1 MKLFKKLSFLLSIL
15 SDDRGWTT
23 EMAVTGISEIDSAI
37 PEHWAA
43 GVIHDGNRESF
54 WGALSGPEG
63 SRMPVIT
70 KTGPLKQNGDL
81 IHFQTVAQ
89 LMGSGV
95 TGESVLKGNEETLSI
110 GTFTVTA
117 DVVRHAVAVSKK
129 STFQAN
135 FDEVKT
141 AGQLLKEWMGRKM
154 DADAFA
160 EMLNYSGE
168 VIYANSKTSDGTLN
182 STDGDHFGINEIELI
197 RMALLRKGA
206 LPLKVVKQ
214 NGRSV
219 PVYGIVYGEVEDYR
233 LNTNTTFVQSVRDA
247 LERFRQGGNHPLF
260 QGAIGMYRNCI
271 LYPYYSLLQIPQGT
285 PLRPETIVYATIVT
299 AGTTLSVGGASAS
312 SGATPD
318 YTQFFA
324 SSGSL
329 QVEDEIISYTSKT
342 VNTFAGLTR
351 GVSGTTAAQ
360 HANNKLVTQRNV
372 ASIIGFGAEA
382 LFRALPE
389 DATPIGE
396 KDDYGAQIGL
406 GIEAY
411 YGQKAKKDARL
422 SRQTNLVVC
431 KVYSENPSTI

>member
-1 MKLFKKLSFLLSIL
+1 MKLFVFRSFLLSIL
-15 SDDRGWTT
+15 RDERGWTT
-23 EMAVTGISEIDSAI
+23 EMAVTGISEVDAAI
-37 PEHWAA
+37 PEYWAA
-43 GVIHDGNRESF
+43 GIIHDGNRESF
-54 WGALSGPEG
+54 WGSLSGAEG
-63 SRMPVIT
+63 SRMPVIV
-70 KTGPLKQNGDL
+70 KTGPLKQNGDKL
-81 IHFQTVAQ
+81 TFNTVAQ
-89 LMGSGV
+89 LMGTGV
-95 TGESVLKGNEETLSI
+95 TGESVLKGNEEVLSI
-110 GTFTVTA
+110 GSFTVTA
-117 DVVRHAVAVSKK
+117 DMVRHAVAVSKK
-129 STFQAN
+129 STLQAN

-154 DADAFA
+154 DNDAFQA
-160 EMLNYSGE
+160 ALDCTDE
-168 VIYANSKTSDGTLN
+168 VIYANSKTSEGTLN

-247 LERFRQGGNHPLF
+247 LERFKQGGNHPLF
-260 QGAIGMYRNCI
+260 NGAIGMYRNCI

-285 PLRPETIVYATIVT
+285 PLRPETVVYSTLVT
-299 AGTTLSVGGASAS
+299 AGTTLSVGGATAS
-312 SGATPD
+312 SGSTPD
-318 YTQFFA
+318 YTLFFA

-329 QVEDEIISYTSKT
+329 QVEDEIISYSSKT

-360 HANNKLVTQRNV
+360 HAPDKLVTQRNV
-372 ASIIGFGAEA
+372 ASVIGFGAEM

-389 DATPIGE
+389 DATPIGDN
-396 KDDYGAQIGL
+396 DDYGAQIGL

-411 YGQKAKKDARL
+411 YGQKAKTDARL
-422 SRQTNLVVC
+422 GRATNLVIC
-431 KVYSENPSTI
+431 KCYSENPSTI